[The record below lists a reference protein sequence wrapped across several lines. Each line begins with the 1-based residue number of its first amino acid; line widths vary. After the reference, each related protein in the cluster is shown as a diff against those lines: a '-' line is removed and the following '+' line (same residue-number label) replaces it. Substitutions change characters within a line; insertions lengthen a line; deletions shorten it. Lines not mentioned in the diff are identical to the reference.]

1 MWCVCA
7 LQQEASTAYV
17 NSLRQVTAASKA
29 AVQASVRDYQ
39 QQCAASDAALAA
51 ALDRQRDEV
60 RHAVASKSHAYDTAA
75 AGCSTQRGLQVM
87 RLSAQQDHLVRL
99 RDSVTAY
106 EGVVASLATTRSEL
120 SVMDRAL
127 LALVRHAVR
136 ARVVLTD
143 GVVHEVHRQLQ
154 AVADEWIS
162 DGREDDAVPNV
173 AAARHW
179 RRDLAPQLHALAA
192 AVPLTGTPQRL

>member
-1 MWCVCA
+1 MVPWYFCKA
-7 LQQEASTAYV
+7 AM
-17 NSLRQVTAASKA
+17 VTATATA
-29 AVQASVRDYQ
+29 MARG
-39 QQCAASDAALAA
+39 L
-51 ALDRQRDEV
+51 LRMTGRRRRQRLLT
-60 RHAVASKSHAYDTAA
+60 R
-75 AGCSTQRGLQVM
+75 LQV
-87 RLSAQQDHLVRL
+87 LSLN
-99 RDSVTAY
+99 
-106 EGVVASLATTRSEL
+106 
-120 SVMDRAL
+120 RAL